1 MSTQLL
7 PACHQNE
14 SELLK
19 SQLQPEH
26 EFLSLQE
33 YQGGKIKVTRATTS
47 PPYCLYLY
55 FLVQL
60 LFSLEVLIP
69 PVLFGFDWACFFFWF
84 CFVLFCFVLLSLLS
98 FCFLHS
104 FIGGNEP
111 SSGRNSPVPYRPD
124 SRPLTP
130 TYAQAPK
137 HFHVPGRSW
146 HCVCLAV
153 LSQCRM

>member
-1 MSTQLL
+1 MSLSCSNLNSSLNMNFCLCRNIRGKKKKSHQGYYQFSLL
-7 PACHQNE
+7 FVFI
-14 SELLK
+14 L
-19 SQLQPEH
+19 
-26 EFLSLQE
+26 
-33 YQGGKIKVTRATTS
+33 
-47 PPYCLYLY
+47 
-55 FLVQL
+55 LVQL

-69 PVLFGFDWACFFFWF
+69 SVLFGFDWAFFIF
-84 CFVLFCFVLLSLLS
+84 LFFLLLSLFS

>member
-1 MSTQLL
+1 MSLSCSNLNSSLNMNFCLCRNIRGKKSHQGYQFSLL
-7 PACHQNE
+7 
-14 SELLK
+14 
-19 SQLQPEH
+19 
-26 EFLSLQE
+26 FVF
-33 YQGGKIKVTRATTS
+33 I
-47 PPYCLYLY
+47 

-60 LFSLEVLIP
+60 LFSLDVLIP
-69 PVLFGFDWACFFFWF
+69 PVLFGFDWACFF
-84 CFVLFCFVLLSLLS
+84 LLLSLFS

-146 HCVCLAV
+146 HCMCLGV

>member
-1 MSTQLL
+1 MPSEWVWAAKTSTPAWTQIFVSAGKWGKKKSPGL
-7 PACHQNE
+7 PDLVIVCVYIFGSN
-14 SELLK
+14 
-19 SQLQPEH
+19 
-26 EFLSLQE
+26 
-33 YQGGKIKVTRATTS
+33 IS
-47 PPYCLYLY
+47 P
-55 FLVQL
+55 
-60 LFSLEVLIP
+60 
-69 PVLFGFDWACFFFWF
+69 WRFWF
-84 CFVLFCFVLLSLLS
+84 HQFCLGLIGLAFLIYFILFCLLLSLFS

-146 HCVCLAV
+146 HCMCLGV

>member
-1 MSTQLL
+1 MSLSCSNLNSSLNVNFCLCRNIRKKKSHKGYQFSLL
-7 PACHQNE
+7 
-14 SELLK
+14 
-19 SQLQPEH
+19 
-26 EFLSLQE
+26 FVF
-33 YQGGKIKVTRATTS
+33 IV
-47 PPYCLYLY
+47 
-55 FLVQL
+55 LVQL

-69 PVLFGFDWACFFFWF
+69 PVLFGFDWAWFF
-84 CFVLFCFVLLSLLS
+84 LLLSLFS

-137 HFHVPGRSW
+137 HFHIPGRSW
-146 HCVCLAV
+146 HCMCLGV
-153 LSQCRM
+153 LSQRRM